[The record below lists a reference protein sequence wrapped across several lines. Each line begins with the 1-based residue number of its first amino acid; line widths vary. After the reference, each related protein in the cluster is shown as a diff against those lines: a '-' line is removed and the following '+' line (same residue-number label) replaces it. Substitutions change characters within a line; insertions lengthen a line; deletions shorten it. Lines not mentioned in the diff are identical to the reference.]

1 MLDDRIWEAVYQ
13 GLEKAQNNPGI
24 SAIVAEKSRG
34 MWGKESITYKEL
46 PYKVPLVHMDETG
59 RYVTTGNIKWNIT
72 ARVLNIML
80 EDITPDL
87 TLTASVADAIVT
99 ALEYFE
105 ESEKEATPRGR
116 RFGNNQ

>member
-1 MLDDRIWEAVYQ
+1 MLDDKIWEAVYQ

-46 PYKVPLVHMDETG
+46 PYKTPLVHMDETG

-72 ARVLNIML
+72 ARVLNTML
-80 EDITPDL
+80 EDIDI
-87 TLTASVADAIVT
+87 TLSSSVADAIVT

-105 ESEKEATPRGR
+105 ESEKEA
-116 RFGNNQ
+116 NIQKIWE